1 MWQTPKT
8 NWAIQPYVSGRYQGD
23 WFNVGDYNRIVG
35 NLRYLYAAGQNVYA
49 TVFSI
54 LGMSSALI
62 TAFPQAADINALED
76 VLYAL
81 TQNTYSPPTYTGK
94 VTWVGGG
101 VTPTVTDLNRIEQ
114 ACADL
119 YAKYN
124 ETSLKTFIPSG
135 ADGLITSDSNI
146 FMTR

>member
-8 NWAIQPYVSGRYQGD
+8 DWAIQPYVSGRYQGD
-23 WFNVGDYNRIVG
+23 WFNIEDYNRIVG
-35 NLRYLYAAGQNVYA
+35 NLRYLHAAGQNVYA

-54 LGMSSALI
+54 LGMSSARI
-62 TAFPQAADINALED
+62 TAFPRASDIGALED

-81 TQNTYSPPTYTGK
+81 TQNTYSPPTYAGK
-94 VTWVGGG
+94 RSWSDGG
-101 VTPTVTDLNRIEQ
+101 VTPDVTDLNRIEQ

-124 ETSLKTFIPSG
+124 ETPRSEYHL
-135 ADGLITSDSNI
+135 ADGSAYNTTDGAL
-146 FMTR
+146 MVR

>member
-8 NWAIQPYVSGRYQGD
+8 DWEVKPYVNGRYQGD
-23 WFNVGDYNRIVG
+23 WFNVADYNRIVG
-35 NLRYLYAAGQNVYA
+35 NLRYLHAAGQNVYA

-62 TAFPQAADINALED
+62 GEFPRADDINVLED
-76 VLYAL
+76 SLFAL
-81 TQNTYSPPTYTGK
+81 TENTYSPPDYTGK
-94 VTWVGGG
+94 KTWAAGG
-101 VTPTVTDLNRIEQ
+101 VTPIADDLNRIEQ

-119 YAKYN
+119 YAEYN
-124 ETSLKTFIPSG
+124 ETSLENFIPDG
-135 ADGLITSDSNI
+135 ADGLLTSTSDT